1 MRRLVGVGSPMAD
14 APLLLA
20 LHRAL
25 ACRGLSLDE
34 LRGQAQAIALFGSR
48 AAGCAKPASDWDLL
62 CIGAGRSRK
71 RPDLD
76 LVWVEPR
83 DLEALAWLGRDLA
96 GHVAAYGIWLEG
108 ELCWDLGA
116 VDFTAAAR
124 RKEES
129 LARSLRALA
138 QAWDLLGPAYRVKHA
153 TLLRRDVQRWSSLQ
167 RRLPI
172 PPSAMLDDRWV
183 AERLRG
189 WLPDALLDLRAG
201 PALARSL
208 CTYAVVQAA

>member
-1 MRRLVGVGSPMAD
+1 MPE
-14 APLLLA
+14 APPLLA

-25 ACRGLSLDE
+25 ACRGLSFDE

-48 AAGCAKPASDWDLL
+48 AAGCAKPVSDWDLL

-71 RPDLD
+71 LPDLD
-76 LVWVEPR
+76 IVWVEPR
-83 DLEALAWLGRDLA
+83 ALEASTWLGRDLA

-108 ELCWDLGA
+108 EPRWDLGA

-138 QAWDLLGPAYRVKHA
+138 QAWELLGPAYRAKHA

-201 PALARSL
+201 TALAQSL